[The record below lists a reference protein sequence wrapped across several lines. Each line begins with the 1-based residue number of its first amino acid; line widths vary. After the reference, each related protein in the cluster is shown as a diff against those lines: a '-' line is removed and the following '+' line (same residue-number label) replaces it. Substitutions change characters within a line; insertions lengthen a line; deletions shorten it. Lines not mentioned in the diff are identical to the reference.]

1 MLMKKMRL
9 TFFIVISIGF
19 QACNGD
25 MNNEEKTI
33 THKETAQI
41 IVPIDR
47 DDAQF
52 ALQAANNGMT
62 EVELGRLAVKRG
74 LDKRVKNFG
83 AMMIKEHTKTNSK
96 LQAIAK
102 NKKIIFPVAIDTHD
116 QKIIDELDKKTGK
129 DFDSAYLTAMLQ
141 DHEHNIKLFQT
152 ATTQLMDPDL
162 RNFAAKNLL
171 IYKRHLDAINGI
183 KASIK

>member
-1 MLMKKMRL
+1 MKKL
-9 TFFIVISIGF
+9 SLIFFIAILIGS

-25 MNNEEKTI
+25 VNNEERT
-33 THKETAQI
+33 TAPNETAQI
-41 IVPIDR
+41 SVPIDR

-52 ALQAANNGMT
+52 AVQAANNGMADI
-62 EVELGRLAVKRG
+62 ELGRLAVKRG

-83 AMMIKEHTKTNSK
+83 AMMIKEQIKANSK

-102 NKKIIFPVAIDTHD
+102 NKKITLPEDIDAD
-116 QKIIDELDKKTGK
+116 DRKVIDELDKKKGK
-129 DFDSAYLTAMLQ
+129 DFDTAYLTEMTQ

-162 RNFAAKNLL
+162 RSFAAKNLL
-171 IYKRHLDAINGI
+171 IYKRHLDAINGV
-183 KASIK
+183 KASI